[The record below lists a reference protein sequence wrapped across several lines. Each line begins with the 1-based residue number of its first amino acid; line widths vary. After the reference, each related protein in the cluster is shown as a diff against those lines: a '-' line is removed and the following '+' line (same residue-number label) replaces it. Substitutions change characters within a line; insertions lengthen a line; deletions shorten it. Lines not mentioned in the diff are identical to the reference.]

1 MKNFYLV
8 NRSRDVISLWS
19 GLKSRITS
27 IKPALALLALLT
39 VGAWS
44 SEAWGYYRA
53 KMNVESSPS
62 TGGYVYV
69 GNNSSCSASNCGTK
83 TTDNA
88 QSDWGGNW
96 KQTSGN
102 ITFYLCNNPK
112 NSNYVFKGWS
122 DNSSS
127 NTGNG
132 VSNNP
137 YSQTVTGTTLNPSF
151 TYYAIFARLTA
162 DQSSLSFGNKNSQIG
177 WGNEQKVKVTYVHA
191 GKVTATISGANPA
204 DFSFANNSSTQS
216 KTIVSNNTNSETTTE
231 ITIYFNP
238 QCNGTRTATLTISS
252 SNGLTSQKVSLSGTG
267 VLNSQTLSW
276 DNVSEIESNM
286 LVNTT
291 QHLSATAS
299 SGLKVSYSSSNDEI
313 IHLNTDGTLE
323 ARGIG
328 TATITASQAG
338 DCKYSAAESITKTF
352 IVKSKDTPIFKPNG
366 FSEGSTYSMKVGDK
380 VTLEVEHVSAGL
392 AGDFKAVSTQ
402 ANGLNVLSFTREG
415 NIVTIEAINAGNTT
429 ATFTQTENSAILGA
443 TKSYNFSVS
452 KHETSFTGKA
462 YNFMVDGDVIANYT
476 YTNVSA
482 DQPTSNINDDFYYT
496 IDNVVFANGAKNKGN
511 NLVTFEPSSKRIT
524 ACNAGTAKITLHQ
537 KETYKYTGATASF
550 NVAVYKYKSVFSGV
564 ADMNVKVKESKTS
577 GYVLTYTKPDANY
590 IGAANHTAGTPT
602 QNDGEWCYTL
612 AQTVTSSNTQ
622 GSAYPTNSVE
632 YVAKD
637 KKVTGENE
645 GTATIHLYQ
654 NETYKYNAADE
665 SFDITISK
673 NVPTFTWKAGPYY
686 HNTNISNIFSSTNT
700 DCAFTIGES
709 SNALVAKVND
719 NTLSILSKSGTAN
732 FTVSQAENYKWK
744 FHQETYSVTP
754 ENPSNHVTF
763 TYTQAMY
770 NDNDITT
777 QKSSSAWDGGVRL
790 GGSSTS
796 ITGAPAYNWD
806 DKYIVVYF
814 YGIPDKLSF
823 QYKTNSGAATDAD
836 WSVQESTNGSSWTD
850 VWGEDNKASTSWTS
864 VNNQQLKTTT
874 RYLRFCYSGNFAGYF
889 NNIKVTELK
898 RFNGYPTTLDFGAW
912 DINAESESKTFDF
925 NYANAGHNVTLSVDD
940 DHFTVSPS
948 VITNVGG
955 EKVGK
960 EVITVSYKTTE
971 IHKNTNAKL
980 TISDEL
986 GHSATVTLKGETHK
1000 LTPTVTWI
1008 PDETTFNVD
1017 DVLTAVNANEFDV
1030 TLSVETEDA
1039 SYIECSGNA
1048 AVMLASK
1055 SGTVTVTAHVTGNDI
1070 YADADITKEITITN
1084 KTKQYITWE
1093 QDFSRLKINDA
1104 TKSITLNAT
1113 SSSGLPV
1120 TYELQGDKTGVSLTQ
1135 NGNTWTLNYS
1145 AEECKN
1151 TTIVAKQAGNDE
1163 YAPAS
1168 KVTLSVKV
1176 IDPTKE
1182 CDGLVAPLSDKE
1194 LRNTSFTVNVDIPQ
1208 EVTIQVKRSNTD
1220 WYAAYTQG
1228 FDVEFYSGVNG
1239 TGNKIGDTHSRTAN
1253 QINPTS
1259 TIEVG
1264 NLDRNIKSIKLIS
1277 HSLLYSYTVT
1287 NLTYKQHRY
1296 CELSTN
1302 ALSFET
1308 SPNTVTSAKTF
1319 DVNYANYP
1327 ISLECNN
1334 SKFSFSPEY
1343 FGDCLV
1349 HGKQKVS
1356 VTYTAGPDEGT
1367 DNGILYIK
1375 DNTGK
1380 TLGTVT
1386 LSVSITQVDQSI
1398 KSHNIQQAYKTTD
1411 LVTLTAETNSG
1422 LSNFTFTAAP
1432 SDIVTVNGNELT
1444 FSKSGT
1450 ISVTVSEPGSNVY
1463 RSTSTTVNNIVVS
1476 KDEPYIATAPTG
1488 TSIQYLQT
1496 FRSSILSGGL
1506 AEVTF
1511 RGVEHTAVEGTF
1523 AWTNPDYQVKEK
1535 AVANNYS
1542 VTFTP
1547 TNGDMY
1553 TAKEFTIPVTIL
1565 RAPQSI
1571 EMNDGEVQVR
1581 VLGLNDSS
1589 IDSKIDL
1596 SSLIAKK
1603 TADPFETA
1611 EKPRAG
1617 AITYEVIS
1625 ENKANA
1631 SISGNEFS
1639 ASVCGEYTIRATQLQ
1654 TDYYEAATDEFVI
1667 TVNRLTPVV
1676 SNESNKTLRVDATQD
1691 NAFTILGGQDLIP
1704 HITIKSISDINN
1716 GDGQVIEYD
1725 PVNNRIIAH
1734 NAGEAEIYLEQQQ
1747 TNTIAAYT
1755 SPVYTYQVSKYNN
1768 SISCSWNSWS
1778 KTTNFDQQVAVSIT
1792 TTNNDYANSPLR
1804 VEASAADSLIAIMT
1818 ADDDTHFTMRALYNV
1833 GTSTWHVS
1841 QPESYKYNKAEHD
1854 IKLTVQASTTSC
1866 LIFNDPNE
1874 HSFFTDLNDFSGH
1887 YEIGDDAFQVN
1898 GPVDKI
1904 SFYAKKDA
1912 LAVNTSLTGERYFV
1926 VQYSV
1931 DNGANWRTLGTPDI
1945 GSEYKQFTY
1954 TFDDLQSGEK
1964 VSHIRFGARTGST
1977 LTKYY
1982 KDIRITRKTWL
1993 QPIDADKATI
2003 DTLRVP
2009 DNTIGSFTTAKFYVD
2024 YSSCDDIIKLASN
2037 NEHFTL
2043 STNAIAAEGDNQ
2055 GKATEVTI
2063 TYRNTKETADTA
2075 TITLYTNS
2083 QHTTFIVVGKTYK
2096 KQQYIEWQEGFTDR
2110 PLILPAG
2117 TVADNTNIAAKT
2129 TRPDGTVVYTTD
2141 NPEVIEII
2149 LNGMG
2154 FKIIGNGEAKLSA
2167 SSAGNEEW
2175 YPASDTITIST
2186 SSKLIQEIVWEQN
2199 FRNAGLEI
2207 GQDTVLAAKVYIRQ
2221 PNGELVFDQERTD
2234 NIVYTCPTE
2243 NGVIALVDSFMTI
2256 LGYGK
2261 TTVTASIEGTD
2272 SYIEGTPVTLI
2283 VKVLKPTPGCEAD
2296 PVLQHTD
2303 NIALIGSIDWS
2314 HSTLSNPATYEVA
2327 ELITFDAANGT
2338 PDLLSYS
2345 HNAEPYS
2352 NGHCSGTVKV
2362 QQRVHGEWLDLE
2374 RSFYNSNSA
2383 FDWRDVD
2390 SLQLDENATAI
2401 QFVREAGG
2409 IGTHNFKDIVVTL
2422 KHYLRPTE
2430 PIIDFGDIYIGER
2443 QDNRV
2448 VGINYSDVKSEL
2460 QVSKKCTDDPTL
2472 TFNDGDIDTI
2482 QCGAHGHFDMPVS
2495 ILPSKLGEW
2504 SDTILVADTITKD
2517 TISIIIKANV
2527 TSGNQY
2533 VFIKEGPWTY
2543 EEKWQNN
2550 NKPGAENSVLITA
2563 NVDIPDTAN
2572 ITVQSMTIQEG
2583 VTVTVHGTLNL
2594 VGDAN
2599 SLTLSK
2605 YGNLHIADGAKLTM
2619 GPGVLVVNDFIIDA
2633 KLGITNQETT
2643 SASSSAQVTNESKLN
2658 VSGDA
2663 YFRLALDPSGQV
2675 SLGWYDFVV
2684 PFEVDVVGG
2693 ISVEENTSVPLQFN
2707 ENYAVMDYS
2716 EAKRAVNGKCWNK
2729 FRGTMLPGRAY
2740 TIALDDA
2747 YNWNTVLFKKNKD
2760 AALTG
2765 GRSYTTKCSAG
2776 EEKDRGWNGF
2786 GNGTLHHTELDVPE
2800 GTLIQ
2805 MYDHENRCYHPRE
2818 AKDYTIPVGLSFFMQ
2833 FDKDTTITLAEAV
2846 GNSQFRAPAREP
2858 RQVSK
2863 FRLALKEEGAEY
2875 AADHLW
2881 VSANERATGEY
2892 VIGQDVLKMGTIN
2905 ESKVARMWSVRN
2917 GVTLCSNDMPM
2928 NSNKAKGVLGLYA
2941 PKAGNYIIEVEN
2953 APEDATL
2960 YLTKN
2965 DKIIWNLSMSPY
2977 EIELTKGT
2985 TEGYGLCIV
2994 AERQTAT
3001 GIDNDGM
3008 LNGENGVRKVL
3019 IDNKLFII
3027 TSDGA
3032 MYDALGKGVKF

>member
-1 MKNFYLV
+1 MKKMTTKDNAGRMSTNYPLLDSYLTLTCPLHAY
-8 NRSRDVISLWS
+8 RSIVYFFAVFAMLLLGGWNTQAWAWR
-19 GLKSRITS
+19 GARIK
-27 IKPALALLALLT
+27 IY
-39 VGAWS
+39 
-44 SEAWGYYRA
+44 SEPE
-53 KMNVESSPS
+53 N
-62 TGGYVYV
+62 GGYVYA
-69 GNNSSCSASNCGTK
+69 NTSNSGSASNKTNDYAEKSENKLGK
-83 TTDNA
+83 TTYY
-88 QSDWGGNW
+88 
-96 KQTSGN
+96 
-102 ITFYLCNNPK
+102 FYLFNAPK
-112 NSNYVFKGWS
+112 SGYTFKGYS
-122 DNSSS
+122 
-127 NTGNG
+127 T
-132 VSNNP
+132 
-137 YSQTVTGTTLNPSF
+137 SQTANSGTTNTNQFGIECNTSLWIYTEK
-151 TYYAIFARLTA
+151 TYYAIFARLTR
-162 DQSSLSFGNKNSQIG
+162 DKSSLSFGDRNSQSG
-177 WGNEQKVKVTYVHA
+177 WGNAQTVQVTYVHA
-191 GKVTATISGANPA
+191 GKVEAKISGTNA
-204 DFSFANNSSTQS
+204 DEFSFANNAHSTS
-216 KTIVSNNTNSETTTE
+216 KTLANNNTNSEENTT
-231 ITIYFNP
+231 ITVYFNP
-238 QCNGTRTATLTISS
+238 QCDGTRTATLTISS
-252 SNGLTSQKVSLSGTG
+252 SNGLASQTVSLSGKG

-276 DNVSEIESNM
+276 DNESSIEENM

-291 QHLSATAS
+291 QPLSVTNT
-299 SGLKVSYSSSNDEI
+299 SGLEVTYTSSDNDI
-313 IHLNTDGTLE
+313 IRRNSDGNLE
-323 ARGIG
+323 ARSVG
-328 TATITASQAG
+328 TATITASCAAT
-338 DCKYSAAESITKTF
+338 CKYSAATSITKTF
-352 IVKSKDTPIFKPNG
+352 KVKSKDTPIFKPNG

-452 KHETSFTGKA
+452 KHETSFSGQA

-482 DQPTSNINDDFYYT
+482 TLPSASSSDDFYYT
-496 IDNVVFANGAKNKGN
+496 IDDVVFTNSAKNNGN
-511 NLVTFEPSSKRIT
+511 NLVTFEPSTKRIT

-537 KETYKYTGATASF
+537 KETYKYTGATVSF
-550 NVAVYKYKSVFSGV
+550 NVAVYKYNSVFSGV
-564 ADMNVKVKESKTS
+564 ADMSVNVDESKTS

-622 GSAYPTNSVE
+622 GSAYPANSVE

-654 NETYKYNAADE
+654 KETYKYNPADTE
-665 SFDITISK
+665 FDIEISK
-673 NVPTFTWKAGPYY
+673 NVPVFTWQNGPYY
-686 HNTNISNIFSSTNT
+686 HNSTVKDIFSTT
-700 DCAFTIGES
+700 GES
-709 SNALVAKVND
+709 SYFIGVSSDTLVAKVSG
-719 NTLSILSKSGTAN
+719 NTLYVLSKNGKADFVVT
-732 FTVSQAENYKWK
+732 QQENYKWK
-744 FHQETYSVTP
+744 FHQETYSVEP
-754 ENPSNHVTF
+754 KVQDNHVTF

-770 NDNDITT
+770 NDGSITT
-777 QKSSSAWDGGVRL
+777 SKVSSSWDNSNQVHLEGG
-790 GGSSTS
+790 
-796 ITGAPAYNWD
+796 AFNWD
-806 DKYIVVYF
+806 DKYIVIHF
-814 YGIPDKLSF
+814 SGIPDKVSF
-823 QYKTNSGAATDAD
+823 KYKASSGAATGAD
-836 WSVQESTNGSSWTD
+836 WYVKESNNGSSWSD
-850 VWGEDNKASTSWTS
+850 VWTNESNSTSWATVS
-864 VNNQQLKTTT
+864 NKQLATTT
-874 RYLRFCYSGNFAGYF
+874 RYLKFCYSGNFDGYF
-889 NNIKVTELK
+889 KDIKVTELQ
-898 RFNGYPTTLDFGAW
+898 RFNGYPTELNLGEW

-925 NYANAGHNVTLSVDD
+925 NYANAGHHVTLSVDD

-971 IHKNTNAKL
+971 IHKNNNAKL

-1017 DVLTAVNANEFDV
+1017 DVLTAINANEFDV
-1030 TLSVETEDA
+1030 TLSVEAEDA

-1055 SGTVTVTAHVTGNDI
+1055 SGTVMVTAHVTGNDI

-1135 NGNTWTLNYS
+1135 NGNTWTLTYS
-1145 AEECKN
+1145 DTECKN
-1151 TTIVAKQAGNDE
+1151 TTIVAKQAGNDD

-1208 EVTIQVKRSNTD
+1208 EVTIHVKRSNTE
-1220 WYAAYTQG
+1220 WYAAYALG
-1228 FDVEFYSGVNG
+1228 FDVEFYDGKNG
-1239 TGNKIGDTHSRTAN
+1239 TGNKVGDTHSYGASD
-1253 QINPTS
+1253 INNSKTMNF
-1259 TIEVG
+1259 T
-1264 NLDRNIKSIKLIS
+1264 NLDRNIKSVKLIS
-1277 HSLLYSYTVT
+1277 HAILYGYTVT
-1287 NLTYKQHRY
+1287 ELTYKQHRY

-1308 SPNTVTSAKTF
+1308 YPNTKTSEKTF
-1319 DVNYANYP
+1319 YVNHANYP

-1343 FGDCLV
+1343 FGDCLL

-1398 KSHNIQQAYKTTD
+1398 KSHNIQQAYKTTE

-1422 LSNFTFTAAP
+1422 LSDFTFTATP
-1432 SDIVTVNGNELT
+1432 SDIVTVNGNKLT

-1463 RSTSTTVNNIVVS
+1463 RPTSTTVNNIVVS

-1511 RGVEHTAVEGTF
+1511 RGVEHRAVEGTF

-1676 SNESNKTLRVDATQD
+1676 SNESNKTLRVDVTQD

-1734 NAGEAEIYLEQQQ
+1734 NAGEAEIYLEQKQ
-1747 TNTIAAYT
+1747 TNTIAAYN
-1755 SPVYTYQVSKYNN
+1755 SPVYTYKVIKYSNTINN
-1768 SISCSWNSWS
+1768 SWIIWS
-1778 KTTNFDQQVAVSIT
+1778 KNANFDEEVEVSFT
-1792 TTNNDYANSPLR
+1792 TYNTDYANSPLR

-1866 LIFNDPNE
+1866 LIFNEPNE

-1887 YEIGDDAFQVN
+1887 FEVGDDAFPVN
-1898 GPVDKI
+1898 GPVDRIYFK
-1904 SFYAKKDA
+1904 AKTQSG
-1912 LAVNTSLTGERYFV
+1912 AVNTGLISGEYLYV

-1931 DNGANWRTLGTPDI
+1931 DNGANWRTLGALNAN
-1945 GSEYKQFTY
+1945 SEWKDFS
-1954 TFDDLQSGEK
+1954 FDFSDLQANEK

-1993 QPIDADKATI
+1993 QPIDAENATI

-2024 YSSCDDIIKLASN
+2024 FSTCDDVIKLASD

-2055 GKATEVTI
+2055 GNATEVI
-2063 TYRNTKETADTA
+2063 VTYRNTIETADTA
-2075 TITLYTNS
+2075 TLTLYTNS
-2083 QHTTFIVVGKTYK
+2083 QHTTFTVVGKTYK
-2096 KQQYIEWQEGFTDR
+2096 KQQYIEWQEGFTER

-2154 FKIIGNGEAKLSA
+2154 FKIVGNGEAKLSA
-2167 SSAGNEEW
+2167 SSAGNDEW
-2175 YPASDTITIST
+2175 YPVSDTITIST
-2186 SSKLIQEIVWEQN
+2186 SSKLMQEIVWEQS
-2199 FRNAGLEI
+2199 FKNAGLEI
-2207 GQDTVLAAKVYIRQ
+2207 GQDTVLEAKVYIRQ
-2221 PNGELVFDQERTD
+2221 PNGELVFNQECTD
-2234 NIVYTCPTE
+2234 RIVYKYPEYPANNSVISLNE
-2243 NGVIALVDSFMTI
+2243 NVMTI
-2256 LGYGK
+2256 VGYGK
-2261 TTVTASIEGTD
+2261 TTVTASVEGTD
-2272 SYIEGTPVTLI
+2272 NYIEAKSVTLT
-2283 VKVLKPTPGCEAD
+2283 VKIGKLEEGCVTPFVLDYKDVVKLESTKIDLSHFTTPQVTA
-2296 PVLQHTD
+2296 VLE
-2303 NIALIGSIDWS
+2303 ID
-2314 HSTLSNPATYEVA
+2314 ATK
-2327 ELITFDAANGT
+2327 GT
-2338 PDLLSYS
+2338 PDLLSFSY
-2345 HNAEPYS
+2345 
-2352 NGHCSGTVKV
+2352 NGQNYLVNQCSGTIKV
-2362 QQRVHGEWLDLE
+2362 QQRINGVWYDIENW
-2374 RSFYNSNSA
+2374 SFTNKEA
-2383 FDWRDVD
+2383 FDWQDKD
-2390 SLQLDENATAI
+2390 SLQLNENANAI
-2401 QFVREAGG
+2401 QFVRLDGG
-2409 IGTHNFKDIVVTL
+2409 IGTHNFKDITITL
-2422 KHYLRPTE
+2422 KHYFHPTE
-2430 PIIDFGDIYIGER
+2430 EIINLEEINIGQKINKSVGIDF
-2443 QDNRV
+2443 
-2448 VGINYSDVKSEL
+2448 SDVKSEL
-2460 QVSKKCTDDPTL
+2460 QVWKKSTDDPTL
-2472 TFNDGDIDTI
+2472 TFNDNDIDTI
-2482 QCGAHGHFDMPVS
+2482 PCGAHGHFDLPIT

-2504 SDTILVADTITKD
+2504 KDTLLVADTITKD
-2517 TISIIIKANV
+2517 TISIIVKAYV
-2527 TSGNQY
+2527 TPGNQY
-2533 VFIKEGPWTY
+2533 VFIEEGPWVW
-2543 EEKWQNN
+2543 EEKWQDDK
-2550 NKPGAENSVLITA
+2550 KPGAENSVLITA
-2563 NVDIPDTAN
+2563 DVFIPDTAN
-2572 ITVQSMTIQEG
+2572 ITINAMTIQED
-2583 VTVTVHGTLNL
+2583 VTVTVYGILNL
-2594 VGDAN
+2594 VGPDN
-2599 SLTLSK
+2599 SLTFDNYN
-2605 YGNLHIADGAKLTM
+2605 YGNLHVAAGGKVNVGSGAL
-2619 GPGVLVVNDFIIDA
+2619 LVNDFILDA
-2633 KLGITNQETT
+2633 SLGNKDKSGSSGQVEITNPQTFF
-2643 SASSSAQVTNESKLN
+2643 VR
-2658 VSGDA
+2658 GDA
-2663 YFRLALDPSGQV
+2663 YFDLALDPSGAC
-2675 SLGWYDFVV
+2675 SYGWYDFTV
-2684 PFEVDVVGG
+2684 PFPVNAANGVSRFDNSTHKEKS
-2693 ISVEENTSVPLQFN
+2693 IKCET
-2707 ENYAVMDYS
+2707 NYAIMDYS
-2716 EAKRAVNGKCWNK
+2716 ESRHLETGYGWKKYHSV
-2729 FRGTMLPGRAY
+2729 MQPGQCYTITIDSYDNVYRFKKTKDGAINTKTTETLAY
-2740 TIALDDA
+2740 TDSESD
-2747 YNWNTVLFKKNKD
+2747 
-2760 AALTG
+2760 
-2765 GRSYTTKCSAG
+2765 
-2776 EEKDRGWNGF
+2776 DRGWNGL
-2786 GNGTLHHTELDVPE
+2786 GNGTLTYVNLAAAGIEKV
-2800 GTLIQ
+2800 Q
-2805 MYDHENRCYHPRE
+2805 VYDHATNTFSVKGINEYTYVVGSAFMVQTPSAGKEISYVRQEEN
-2818 AKDYTIPVGLSFFMQ
+2818 
-2833 FDKDTTITLAEAV
+2833 TLHTL
-2846 GNSQFRAPAREP
+2846 RAPQRTRTIEE
-2858 RQVSK
+2858 
-2863 FRLALKEEGAEY
+2863 FRLALTAEGAEKESDRLY
-2875 AADHLW
+2875 VG
-2881 VSANERATGEY
+2881 VSEEATDSY
-2892 VIGQDVLKMGTIN
+2892 VIGRDLYKFGEPTEAKIAQIWAKAYGHKLCDIEMPLNGDG
-2905 ESKVARMWSVRN
+2905 AR
-2917 GVTLCSNDMPM
+2917 CE
-2928 NSNKAKGVLGLYA
+2928 LGLFA
-2941 PKAGNYIIEVEN
+2941 PKESSYTLSVEK
-2953 APEDATL
+2953 APEDVTL
-2960 YLTKN
+2960 YLTFN
-2965 DKIIWNLSMSPY
+2965 DRPIWNLSMSPY
-2977 EIELTKGT
+2977 VLDLTNGT
-2985 TEGYGLCIV
+2985 TEGYGLQLYV
-2994 AERQTAT
+2994 RTAPEVAT
-3001 GIDNDGM
+3001 GVDEVQGDN
-3008 LNGENGVRKVL
+3008 VPCTKVL
-3019 IDNKLFII
+3019 MDGKMYII
-3027 TSDGA
+3027 TPEGA
-3032 MYDALGKGVKF
+3032 IFDATGKKVK